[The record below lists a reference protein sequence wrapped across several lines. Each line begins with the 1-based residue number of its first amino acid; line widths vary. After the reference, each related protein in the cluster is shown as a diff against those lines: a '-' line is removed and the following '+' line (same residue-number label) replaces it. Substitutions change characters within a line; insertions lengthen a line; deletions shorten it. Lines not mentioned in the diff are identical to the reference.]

1 MKTII
6 EGGTL
11 VNEGSTSCADLIL
24 ENDRIV
30 AIIPRHTEESDR
42 MISALKSEGC
52 RILPAEGCLI
62 SLVPLMTRYISANP
76 D

>member
-42 MISALKSEGC
+42 MISALNPRMPHSSC
-52 RILPAEGCLI
+52 RR
-62 SLVPLMTRYISANP
+62 MP
-76 D
+76 DFPWCH

>member
-30 AIIPRHTEESDR
+30 AIIPRHTEDR
-42 MISALKSEGC
+42 KS
-52 RILPAEGCLI
+52 
-62 SLVPLMTRYISANP
+62 VV
-76 D
+76 